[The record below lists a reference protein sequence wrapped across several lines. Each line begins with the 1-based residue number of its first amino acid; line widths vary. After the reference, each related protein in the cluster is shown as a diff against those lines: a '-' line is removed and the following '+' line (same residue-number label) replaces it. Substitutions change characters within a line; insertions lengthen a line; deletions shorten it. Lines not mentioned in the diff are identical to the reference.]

1 MKTANTSSTKT
12 AENKSSAVAKSLG
25 SLLGDSYALLGQ
37 LHVAHWNVE
46 GPNFHSLHI
55 AFQAQYEEVFV
66 AIDEVAERIRAL
78 GAFSPGG
85 LKTLA
90 ALSSISELPI
100 EEIPSKD
107 YVAHLVECHEIVV
120 DTAMKTRDLAEKE
133 GDLETQDLVI
143 GRIRTH
149 EKYLWMLRAH
159 LKNL

>member
-1 MKTANTSSTKT
+1 MKIANTSATKT
-12 AENKSSAVAKSLG
+12 TDNKSAAVTKALG

-46 GPNFHSLHI
+46 GPNFHSLHT

-66 AIDEVAERIRAL
+66 AIDDVAERIRAL
-78 GAFSPGG
+78 GVFSPGG

-100 EEIPSKD
+100 EEMPSKD
-107 YVAHLVECHEIVV
+107 YVAHLVECHETVV
-120 DTAMKTRDLAEKE
+120 ETAMKTRDIAEKE